1 MHLEFGARLKRAAR
15 EIGMNNRRYCQK
27 YFAGTVMA
35 TQAETLVDKTEIS
48 TSLTASPRSPLG
60 PMAPKPDPG
69 DPFQG

>member
-1 MHLEFGARLKRAAR
+1 
-15 EIGMNNRRYCQK
+15 
-27 YFAGTVMA
+27 MA